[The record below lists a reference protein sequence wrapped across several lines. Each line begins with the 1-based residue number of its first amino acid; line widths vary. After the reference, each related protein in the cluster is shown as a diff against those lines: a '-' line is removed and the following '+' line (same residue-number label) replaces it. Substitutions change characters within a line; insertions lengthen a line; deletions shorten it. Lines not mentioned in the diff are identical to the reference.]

1 MSCKAIRPTF
11 RTLSVFALLA
21 LLAKRELRKWEEVKV
36 YDPRHH

>member
-1 MSCKAIRPTF
+1 MSCEAIRPTF
-11 RTLSVFALLA
+11 RTLSGFA